1 MLSVL
6 VVDDQPLAA
15 EVLTAYVERVP
26 DFSVAG
32 QADTGAGCLRRLAVG
47 GIDLILLDIRLP
59 DMSGLEVLRR
69 IRAAGSTVDVIVVT
83 QSRDLTVV
91 QAAVSFGSMQYLIK
105 PFTFAAVRQ
114 KLERYRQYRALLAEN
129 DLVLAQQEV
138 DRLLQTLRDTSPDA
152 LPKGLSAESL
162 QAVVAA
168 LRATVG
174 PTSEG
179 AASGAGRSAA
189 EVAEAAGMSRVTARR
204 YLEHLVTTGVAV
216 RTARYGT
223 AGRPETEYRLTP
235 REHGRAARP

>member
-1 MLSVL
+1 VLSVL

-15 EVLTAYVERVP
+15 EVLTAYVERLT

-32 QADTGAGCLRRLAVG
+32 QADTGAGCLRRLAAG

-59 DMSGLEVLRR
+59 DMSGLEVMRR

-83 QSRDLTVV
+83 QSRDLAVV

-114 KLERYRQYRALLAEN
+114 KLERYQQYRAMLAEN
-129 DLVLAQQEV
+129 DLVLAQHEV
-138 DRLLQTLRDTSPDA
+138 DRLMQTLRDTSPDA

-162 QAVVAA
+162 QAVAAA
-168 LRATVG
+168 LRAAG
-174 PTSEG
+174 G
-179 AASGAGRSAA
+179 IGRSAA
-189 EVAEAAGMSRVTARR
+189 EIAEAAGMSRVTARR
-204 YLEHLVTTGVAV
+204 YLEHLVVTGVAV

-223 AGRPETEYRLTP
+223 AGRQETEYRLAP
-235 REHGRAARP
+235 RQHERATRR